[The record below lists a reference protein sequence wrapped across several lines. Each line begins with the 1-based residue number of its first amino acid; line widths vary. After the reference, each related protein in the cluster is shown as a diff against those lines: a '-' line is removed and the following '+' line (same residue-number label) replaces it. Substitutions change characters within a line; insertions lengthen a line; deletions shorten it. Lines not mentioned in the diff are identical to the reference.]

1 MISIG
6 ISGWRYGGWR
16 GGFYPSWLAQRRELE
31 YASRMLPTIEING
44 SFYSLQHPQS
54 YERWYRETPPGFL
67 FSVKGPRYITHMLK
81 LNEPEKPLANFFA
94 SGVFN
99 LREKLGPVLWQLP
112 PNLGFNRAK
121 LDSFLARLPR
131 DTGQALALARRRD
144 SRMIGRCRL
153 AIDAVRPLRY
163 ALEVRHNSFLDPEFV
178 ALLRQHDVALVV
190 ADTAGRWLYRED
202 VTADFVYL
210 RLHGDEEL
218 YASGYSDTALAR
230 WAERIRRWSAGFEPD
245 DAHKISDSPPPSS
258 TPRDVYCYFD
268 NDMKVRAPYD
278 ARTLI
283 GLLGLPLAV
292 EPSLTQ
298 DSGLTGTR
306 PGKIASV

>member
-1 MISIG
+1 VISIG

-16 GGFYPSWLAQRRELE
+16 GGFYPSSLVQRRELE

-54 YERWYRETPPGFL
+54 YERWYRETPEGFL

-99 LREKLGPVLWQLP
+99 LREKLGPILWQLP
-112 PNLGFNRAK
+112 PNLGFNPAK
-121 LDSFLARLPR
+121 LDAFLSRLPR
-131 DTGQALALARRRD
+131 DTAQALALARRRD
-144 SRMIGRCRL
+144 ARMTGRCRL
-153 AIDAVRPLRY
+153 AIDAVRPLRH
-163 ALEVRHNSFLDPEFV
+163 ALEVRHNSFIDPEFV
-178 ALLRQHDVALVV
+178 ALLRHHGVALVV
-190 ADTAGRWLYRED
+190 ADTAGRWVYRED

-230 WAERIRRWSAGFEPD
+230 WAERIKRWSAGSAPD
-245 DAHKISDSPPPSS
+245 DAHTIAQTGPAPLAQ
-258 TPRDVYCYFD
+258 RDVYCYFD

-278 ARTLI
+278 ARRLMEF
-283 GLLGLPLAV
+283 LGIAPPLPPLV
-292 EPSLTQ
+292 S
-298 DSGLTGTR
+298 
-306 PGKIASV
+306 

>member
-1 MISIG
+1 VISIG

-16 GGFYPSWLAQRRELE
+16 GGFYPSSLAQRRELE

-54 YERWYRETPPGFL
+54 YERWYRETPEGFL

-81 LNEPEKPLANFFA
+81 LNEPDKALANFFA

-99 LREKLGPVLWQLP
+99 LREKLGPILWQLP
-112 PNLGFNRAK
+112 PNLGFNALK
-121 LDSFLARLPR
+121 LDAFFSKLPR
-131 DTGQALALARRRD
+131 DTAQALALARRRD
-144 SRMIGRCRL
+144 ARMTGRCRL
-153 AIDAVRPLRY
+153 AIDAVRPLRH

-178 ALLRQHDVALVV
+178 ALLRRHDVALVV

-202 VTADFVYL
+202 VTANFVYL

-218 YASGYSDTALAR
+218 YASGYSDAALAR
-230 WAERIRRWSAGFEPD
+230 WAERIKCWSAGAEPV
-245 DAHKISDSPPPSS
+245 DANRIAETRPARLPQ
-258 TPRDVYCYFD
+258 RDVYCYFD

-278 ARTLI
+278 ARRLMEFVGIT
-283 GLLGLPLAV
+283 PPAPPAV
-292 EPSLTQ
+292 S
-298 DSGLTGTR
+298 
-306 PGKIASV
+306 